1 MRDLALRRAANHAP
15 DLPAT
20 GECHWCGSLV
30 AEGHRFCDRDCRDMF
45 DRAQKMERIAGR
57 K

>member
-20 GECHWCGSLV
+20 GECHWCEASDQEADARVVTEVQV
-30 AEGHRFCDRDCRDMF
+30 ADL
-45 DRAQKMERIAGR
+45 
-57 K
+57 